1 MNQLSKYL
9 KPEEIKE
16 IQAKGSEF
24 IDKFEQQQRN
34 QLYKDANFLYNRT
47 QLKQMIKGVEKY
59 PNPLNVNDW
68 DSNEVINHALE
79 EMVDLSHYITLMKY
93 KLDQLEREKEE
104 AISQAIY
111 WKDKYQNTFKVG
123 E

>member
-1 MNQLSKYL
+1 MNQLSKYFSQ
-9 KPEEIKE
+9 EEIKAL
-16 IQAKGSEF
+16 QNKGSEF

-47 QLKQMIKGVEKY
+47 QYKQMEKAAEKY

-68 DSNEVINHALE
+68 DADEVINHALE

-93 KLDQLEREKEE
+93 KLDQLEREKKE

-111 WKDKYQNTFKVG
+111 WKDKYQNHFKRG